1 MTTTRLNH
9 TNLLDR
15 LNDLKAVELNALNSL
30 RSANRSYR
38 SLPEAVDEYTRQ
50 LVERAVADK
59 RKAWERARKATLA
72 EARRLKRA
80 CNSPIVG
87 VNSVVRVSYVDQAC
101 KDRPTRNEWRPDAA
115 RFDKAMTK
123 WLNSAQFDDCM
134 RFAGYT
140 DAMRN
145 VYAVKL
151 FLAENCIDKPL
162 DNATLDS
169 RLEELR
175 PACVVIANHFR
186 RLLARNNKTFTAR
199 VRKLLADGHKNNSM
213 TRPQA
218 TGLARAART
227 DDKELERILK
237 TTDADAELGVYSL
250 EQLYQLELKDAKN

>member
-15 LNDLKAVELNALNSL
+15 LNDLKAAEVNALNALRTANKSL
-30 RSANRSYR
+30 RA
-38 SLPEAVDEYTRQ
+38 LPEAVDEYTRQ
-50 LVERAVADK
+50 IVEQAVLEK
-59 RKAWERARKATLA
+59 RKVWEKARKATLA
-72 EARRLKRA
+72 ETRRLKRA
-80 CNSPIVG
+80 CNAPIVG
-87 VNSVVRVSYVDQAC
+87 VNSTVRVSYVDQAC
-101 KDRPTRNEWRPDAA
+101 KDRPTRHEWRPDAT
-115 RFDKAMTK
+115 RFDRAVTK

-162 DNATLDS
+162 DYATLDS

-186 RLLARNNKTFTAR
+186 QLLARNNKTFTAR
-199 VRKLLADGHKNNSM
+199 IRKLLADGRKNNAM

-218 TGLARAART
+218 CGLERAAKT

-237 TTDADAELGVYSL
+237 TTDADEALGVYSL
-250 EQLYQLELKDAKN
+250 DQLYQLELKDATS